1 MECTIIQLCTYNLI
15 YPHVNIYT
23 AQTNTFSHVKY
34 DYFFFLLLFHYK
46 IPLKCSSTNV
56 LVLEFKFFSYYQTDN
71 PLLSSTV
78 KYITRI
84 NIMLQ

>member
-1 MECTIIQLCTYNLI
+1 MEGTIIQLCTYNLI
-15 YPHVNIYT
+15 YQHVDIYT
-23 AQTNTFSHVKY
+23 AQTNTFSQVKY
-34 DYFFFLLLFHYK
+34 YYNFFFFFHYK
-46 IPLKCSSTNV
+46 ISLKCSSTNV
-56 LVLEFKFFSYYQTDN
+56 LVFEFKFFSYNQTDN